1 MDWLRRFKLG
11 QRLRLLIAAFC
22 LGLLGYGAWAY
33 WTLQTV
39 KVGGPLYEQIETS
52 QNLVSDVLPPP
63 AYIIE
68 SYLTCLQIA
77 NAPDGQR
84 QGQLVER
91 LRTLEVEYR
100 QRHQH
105 WLQAQLEPRLA
116 EMLLRQA
123 HEPATRF
130 YAMVSSHFLPA
141 VTRRDRP
148 AVERALADMGRLYE
162 QHRAAIDQV
171 VVLAKQNAQ
180 NNEHQALEQV
190 ASAGTWQI
198 AILIASL
205 AVTVG
210 LTTLI
215 LRSIL
220 SPLRQAVG
228 IAKNVAAGNYQVPQE
243 QRYPD
248 EVGTLLQALRE
259 MGNSLSDSMTA
270 LHDAKVVA
278 ESANRS
284 KSEFL
289 ANMSH
294 EIRTPMNA
302 IMGMTG
308 LALRTDLTPKQ
319 RNYLEKASAAAHG
332 LLGVINDVLDFSKIE
347 AGKLQFESRPFSLD
361 HAMAH
366 LAALT
371 VGKAQTKGLELLFDV
386 EPSVPVA
393 LVGDEM
399 RLSQVLLNLV
409 SNAIKFTAQG
419 EIRVHVAC
427 VERGEQTV
435 RLQFEVQD
443 SGIGITP
450 EQSAKLFTAF
460 QQADASTT
468 REYGG
473 TGLGLTIA
481 RKLVEMMGGTIWLES
496 EAGVGSRFYFT
507 VQLGLQSQTSP
518 AERLHDAKLQ
528 GRRVLVVDDNS
539 SAREIMCSIL
549 QPLNLLVQTVS
560 SGADAIAALEA
571 AHRDARPFHLVLMDW
586 QMPGMDGIET
596 LRRIRHQES
605 FAEIPATIMVTA
617 YDRDDLQDCARDL
630 HLSGILEKPVSP
642 STVLDAI
649 LTALGRQRVG
659 AAEPRAPARR
669 AALLDALRGVH
680 VLLVEDNEV
689 NQELAADILGEAGVQ
704 VTLANNGQEA
714 VDRVRQTAFD
724 AVLMDWQMPVM
735 DGFEATRTIRAEA
748 RFANLPILA
757 MTANAM
763 AGDREKCLAV
773 GMNDHISKP
782 IDVERLLEALVR
794 WVRPQRAPS
803 GANAPTTAPASAAV
817 DTTATLRTA
826 DSPPD
831 PATLPGVDMAG
842 ALKRLDHSLPRYY
855 KLLQRFV
862 ENQADAV
869 DAMRQALS
877 RGAPDEAHRR
887 AHNLKGLAANI
898 GADRLALDAQAVE
911 QSIRNGELHRVHAL
925 LDRLA
930 GQLPALHG
938 AIASLL
944 ATVNRESTQAPDDAI
959 ASGALPQQIT
969 ELAELL
975 ARDDSLA
982 IRRLAPISAALQGHP
997 AAEAFGKVAQA
1008 ARAYDYPAA
1017 LAALEQARSLLQ
1029 IPTV

>member
-39 KVGGPLYEQIETS
+39 KVGGPLYQQIETS

-63 AYIIE
+63 SYIIE
-68 SYLTCLQIA
+68 SYLTCLQLA
-77 NAPDGQR
+77 NTLDGQR
-84 QGQLVER
+84 QGLLIER
-91 LRTLEVEYR
+91 LHKLETDYR
-100 QRHQH
+100 QSHQY
-105 WLQAQLEPRLA
+105 WLQAQLEPALA
-116 EMLLRQA
+116 QALLHQA
-123 HEPATRF
+123 HGPATRF
-130 YAMVSSHFLPA
+130 YAMVASDFLPA
-141 VTRRDRP
+141 VFRHDRP
-148 AVERALADMGRLYE
+148 AVERTLADMGRLYE
-162 QHRAAIDQV
+162 LHRTAIDQV

-180 NNEHQALEQV
+180 SNERQALEQV

-198 AILIASL
+198 VILIVSL

-248 EVGTLLQALRE
+248 EVGTLLVALRE
-259 MGNSLSDSMTA
+259 MGNSLSDSVTA
-270 LHDAKVVA
+270 LQDAKVVA

-371 VGKAQTKGLELLFDV
+371 VGKAQSKGLELLFDV

-419 EIRVHVAC
+419 EIRVHVTCA
-427 VERGEQTV
+427 ERQEQTV
-435 RLQFEVQD
+435 RLQFAVKD

-496 EAGVGSRFYFT
+496 EAGVGSRFFFT
-507 VQLGLQSQTSP
+507 VQLGLQSQTSQV
-518 AERLHDAKLQ
+518 ERLQDAKLQ

-549 QPLNLLVQTVS
+549 QPLNVLVQSVS
-560 SGADAIAALEA
+560 SGVDAIAALEA

-586 QMPGMDGIET
+586 QMPVMDGIET

-617 YDRDDLQDCARDL
+617 YDRDDLQDSAGDL
-630 HLSGILEKPVSP
+630 RLSGILEKPVSP

-649 LTALGRQRVG
+649 LSALGRQRVG
-659 AAEPRAPARR
+659 AVQPQAPARR
-669 AALLDALRGVH
+669 AVLLDALRGVH

-689 NQELAADILGEAGVQ
+689 NQELAAEILGEAGVQ

-714 VDRVRQTAFD
+714 VDRVRQNAFD

-735 DGFEATRTIRAEA
+735 DGFEATRTIRAEP
-748 RFANLPILA
+748 RFADLPILA

-763 AGDREKCLAV
+763 EGDREKCLAV

-782 IDVERLLEALVR
+782 IDVERLLETLVR
-794 WVRPQRAPS
+794 WVRPRRAPS
-803 GANAPTTAPASAAV
+803 REYTPAAAKTP
-817 DTTATLRTA
+817 DI
-826 DSPPD
+826 PPD
-831 PATLPGVDMAG
+831 LAALPGVDMSG
-842 ALKRLDHSLPRYY
+842 ALQRLDHSLPRYY
-855 KLLQRFV
+855 KLLERFV
-862 ENQADAV
+862 QNQAHAV
-869 DAMRQALS
+869 DTIRQALS
-877 RGAPDEAHRR
+877 RDAPDEAHRH

-898 GADRLALDAQAVE
+898 GATRLAEYAQAVE
-911 QSIRNGELHRVHAL
+911 QAIRQGERDRLDAL
-925 LDRLA
+925 LDCLTD
-930 GQLPALHG
+930 QLPPLLTAITGLMASVAPERAPAMADTIAADDLLQQFDQLTAL
-938 AIASLL
+938 L
-944 ATVNRESTQAPDDAI
+944 EK
-959 ASGALPQQIT
+959 
-969 ELAELL
+969 
-975 ARDDSLA
+975 DDSLA
-982 IRRLAPISAALQGHP
+982 IKRRYQRRAAGSPRGRGLWQSGPRSAC
-997 AAEAFGKVAQA
+997 V
-1008 ARAYDYPAA
+1008 
-1017 LAALEQARSLLQ
+1017 
-1029 IPTV
+1029 

>member
-22 LGLLGYGAWAY
+22 VGLLGYGAWTY

-39 KVGGPLYEQIETS
+39 KVGGPLYERIQTS
-52 QNLVSDVLPPP
+52 HELVSDVLPPP
-63 AYIIE
+63 SYIIE

-77 NAPDGQR
+77 NASDGQR
-84 QGQLVER
+84 QGMLVER
-91 LRTLEVEYR
+91 LHKLEADYLQRR
-100 QRHQH
+100 QY
-105 WLQAQLEPRLA
+105 WLQAMLEPRLA

-123 HEPATRF
+123 HEPAMRF
-130 YAMVSSHFLPA
+130 YAMASSDFLPA
-141 VTRRDRP
+141 VARNDRP
-148 AVERALADMGRLYE
+148 GVERALTDMGHLYE

-171 VVLAKQNAQ
+171 VTLAKQNAQ
-180 NNEHQALEQV
+180 SNEHQALEQV
-190 ASAGTWQI
+190 ASAGTWQLV
-198 AILIASL
+198 ILIASL
-205 AVTVG
+205 AITVG

-243 QRYPD
+243 HRYPD
-248 EVGTLLQALRE
+248 EVGTLLEALRE
-259 MGNSLSDSMTA
+259 MGNSLGDSVTA
-270 LHDAKVVA
+270 LQDAKRAA
-278 ESANRS
+278 ESANHS

-308 LALRTDLTPKQ
+308 LALRTDLSPKQ

-371 VGKAQTKGLELLFDV
+371 VGNAQSKGLELLFDV

-409 SNAIKFTAQG
+409 SNAVKFTAQG
-419 EIRVHVAC
+419 EVRVHVAC
-427 VERGEQTV
+427 VERLGQTV
-435 RLQFEVQD
+435 RLQFDVKD

-468 REYGG
+468 RKYGG

-481 RKLVEMMGGTIWLES
+481 RKLVEMMGGSIWMES
-496 EAGVGSRFYFT
+496 EPDVGSRFFFT
-507 VQLGLQSQTSP
+507 VLLGLQSQASQT
-518 AERLHDAKLQ
+518 ERLQNAKLQ

-539 SAREIMCSIL
+539 SAREIMFSIL
-549 QPLNLLVQTVS
+549 QPLNVLVQTVS
-560 SGADAIAALEA
+560 SGADAIAALED

-586 QMPGMDGIET
+586 QMPGMDGVET
-596 LRRIRHQES
+596 LHRIRRREG

-617 YDRDDLQDCARDL
+617 YDRDDLQDRIGDL
-630 HLSGILEKPVSP
+630 LLSGILEKPVSP

-649 LTALGRQRVG
+649 LSALGRQRVDDT
-659 AAEPRAPARR
+659 ALPQVPARR
-669 AALLDALRGVH
+669 ATFLAALHGTR

-689 NQELAADILGEAGVQ
+689 NQELAAEILEEAGIQ
-704 VTLANNGQEA
+704 VTLASNGQEA
-714 VDRVRQTAFD
+714 VDRVRQTTFD

-735 DGFEATRTIRAEA
+735 DGFEATRTIRADP
-748 RFANLPILA
+748 RFADLPILA

-763 AGDREKCLAV
+763 EGDREKCLAV

-782 IDVERLLEALVR
+782 VVVERLLEALVR
-794 WVRPQRAPS
+794 WIRPQNLCAFAPV
-803 GANAPTTAPASAAV
+803 AATTTAA
-817 DTTATLRTA
+817 TA
-826 DSPPD
+826 DIHPD
-831 PATLPGVDMAG
+831 QITLPGVDMTP
-842 ALKRLDHSLPRYY
+842 ALNRLDQSLPRYY

-869 DAMRQALS
+869 DAMHQALA

-898 GADRLALDAQAVE
+898 GADRLAQDAQSVE
-911 QSIRNGELHRVHAL
+911 QAIRQGELDRVDAL
-925 LDRLA
+925 LERLS
-930 GQLPALHG
+930 GQLPH
-938 AIASLL
+938 LL
-944 ATVNRESTQAPDDAI
+944 AAISRLLASMAPQHAYSVSDSIAPDDL
-959 ASGALPQQIT
+959 LPQFDQ
-969 ELAELL
+969 LAALL
-975 ARDDSLA
+975 ANDDSLA
-982 IRRLAPISAALQGHP
+982 IKRLDAISAALQGHP
-997 AAEAFGKVAQA
+997 AGAAFGKVSQA

-1017 LAALEQARSLLQ
+1017 LAALEQARRLLQ
-1029 IPTV
+1029 TPTP